1 MKKISIPLYLL
12 LLFILPGLN
21 IVLRFFNL
29 PNYFFFIGFRFYGI
43 ILLAGIFLY
52 FYCGKEIWKQ
62 SLLSFSFKKICRH
75 IFLVSLPPAIVVGGL
90 FLLNKIELGDPD
102 YFYELG
108 LSSIVDFPIYFIWN
122 LPQFLILYTLLQSI
136 ESSFRLNV
144 IPNFILLFFF
154 FSPEFVS
161 FPKISFNVFAII
173 SFALVLLTLTL
184 FIYKKKNPLTFSF
197 YIFTSVWM
205 ALLLFGSSSE
215 TLLQTFLAKT
225 YISWDGFFEI
235 NKKFA
240 PYILPSYF
248 LLSLIPVL
256 FLKKES

>member
-1 MKKISIPLYLL
+1 
-12 LLFILPGLN
+12 LN
-21 IVLRFFNL
+21 FALRFFNL
-29 PNYFFFIGFRFYGI
+29 PNYFFFLGFRFYGI
-43 ILLAGIFLY
+43 ILLTGIFLY
-52 FYCGKEIWKQ
+52 FYSGKDIWKQ
-62 SLLSFSFKKICRH
+62 SLFSFSFKKFYRYL
-75 IFLVSLPPAIVVGGL
+75 FFVTLPPAIVAGGL

-122 LPQFLILYTLLQSI
+122 LPQFLILYTLLQSVD
-136 ESSFRLNV
+136 SSFRLKV

-154 FSPEFVS
+154 FSPELLS
-161 FPKISFNVFAII
+161 FPKISFNVFSII
-173 SFALVLLTLTL
+173 SVALVLLTLTL
-184 FIYKKKNPLTFSF
+184 LIYKKKNPLTFSF
-197 YIFTSVWM
+197 YIFTSVWI

-225 YISWDGFFEI
+225 YTSWDGFFEI

-248 LLSLIPVL
+248 FLSLFSVL